1 MADVLVVGSI
11 HLDRM
16 VRVAHFPL
24 PGETALALDAWTQ
37 LGGKAAN
44 QAVASA
50 NLHPTRL
57 VACIGDDGEGAQVRA
72 ALERH
77 RVDARLRISPQSA
90 TGSSVALIDDG
101 GENVGVIS
109 PAANADLL
117 PGDVLPLLDA
127 ARPALVLCQWESP
140 LRTLREVFQA
150 ARARGIPTLLNAAP
164 WRPEYRDLLPLADHV
179 IVNAVEAAAWV
190 GRDVRG
196 QPETLPFHHPH
207 VTVTLGADGASH
219 YEEGRLTLHQPAPR
233 VQARSTHGAGD
244 HFVGTLA
251 ALTARGLPLEEAL
264 RQAGH
269 SAAAFVQTLHK
280 PDLQTSPQRRTA

>member
-16 VRVAHFPL
+16 VRVAQFPQ
-24 PGETALALDAWTQ
+24 PGETALALETWTQ

-50 NLHPTRL
+50 ALHPTRL
-57 VACIGDDGEGAQVRA
+57 VACVGDDMEGVQVRA
-72 ALERH
+72 TLERH
-77 RVDARLRISPQSA
+77 QVDARLRTAGRA
-90 TGSSVALIDDG
+90 TGSSVALIDDM

-109 PAANADLL
+109 PGANADLL
-117 PGDVLPLLDA
+117 PGDVLPLLEA

-140 LRTLREVFQA
+140 LGTLREVLQA
-150 ARARGIPTLLNAAP
+150 ASDRDIPTLLNAAP
-164 WRPEYRDLLPLADHV
+164 WRPEYREVLALADHV
-179 IVNAVEAAAWV
+179 IVNAVEAEAWG

-196 QPETLPFHHPH
+196 QPELLPFDHPH

-233 VQARSTHGAGD
+233 VQAQSTHGAGD

-251 ALTARGLPLEEAL
+251 ALTAQGLPLEEAL
-264 RQAGH
+264 RRAGS

-280 PDLQTSPQRRTA
+280 PDLQPTS